1 MDKSL
6 VLVMRQVPAEHFDVE
21 FRNPYIQLYCLA
33 PEQCRTSESVLIRGG
48 VVLIGQAHRH
58 ISRLKRAS

>member
-6 VLVMRQVPAEHFDVE
+6 GLIMRQVPAEHFDVE

-33 PEQCRTSESVLIRGG
+33 LEQCRTSESVLIRGG
-48 VVLIGQAHRH
+48 VVLIGQAHH
-58 ISRLKRAS
+58 DISRFKQAS